1 MMTRFFL
8 LAVVASFGSLVL
20 AEDTVELTDSSF
32 DGELEE
38 IDTAL
43 VMFYAPWCGH
53 CKRLKPEFEKAAS
66 VLKANDPPI
75 TLAKVDCTEGG
86 QDTCGRFSVSGYPTI
101 KIFRNGELSQDYSG
115 PREAAGIIK
124 YMKAQVGDA
133 SKECKTE
140 AELTALLA
148 KPEVVV
154 VNYDKANDAVFQKV
168 ANTMRE
174 TVAFGHTE
182 GDKGL
187 VLHRPKHLQSKFES
201 SEVKYEGKMDKS
213 AIEAWIKENYHGLV
227 GHRTVDNAREFKEPL
242 VTVYFDVDYVKN
254 VKGTNYWR
262 NRVMKVAQEFPE
274 LNFAICNKNDFQHEA
289 TEFGLDTNIAD
300 KPLVA
305 IKAKSGKFVMKDAF
319 DMPNLKKF
327 LTAFSQNLLEA
338 YMKSEPVPTE
348 QGPVKVAVAKNFDE
362 LVVQNPKDV
371 LVEFYAPWCGHCKK
385 LTPVFDELGA
395 KMEGTNVDIVKMDAT
410 ANDVPPGYDVRG
422 FPTLFWVPSDTK
434 KPTPYNGGREL
445 ADFVKF
451 IDENK
456 SKAKTEL

>member
-1 MMTRFFL
+1 MTRFFL
-8 LAVVASFGSLVL
+8 LAVVASFGSLVF

-168 ANTMRE
+168 ANAMRE

-187 VLHRPKHLQSKFES
+187 VLHRPKHLQSKFEP

-213 AIEAWIKENYHGLV
+213 AIEKWIKENYHGLV

-319 DMPNLKKF
+319 DMLNLKKF

-338 YMKSEPVPTE
+338 YLKSEPVPTE

-362 LVVQNPKDV
+362 LVVQNTKDV

-385 LTPVFDELGA
+385 LAPVFDELGA

-410 ANDVPPGYDVRG
+410 ANDVPAGYDVRG

>member
-1 MMTRFFL
+1 MTRFFL
-8 LAVVASFGSLVL
+8 LALVASFGSLVL